1 MLQQYNPKNSNIT
14 IYVGGE
20 LLPRSQAK
28 ITVFDSVVQGGDA
41 VWEGLRVYKDGIF
54 CLDRHLTRLQESA
67 KALAFADIP
76 SKSQIKS
83 AIFSTLE
90 ANGMRDETHIRL
102 TLTRGEKV
110 TSGMDPR
117 LNQKGSCLIV
127 LAEWK
132 PLVYDNE
139 KGIRVITSSQRRN
152 NPQFLDSKIHHNN
165 LLNNI
170 LAKIQANVA
179 GVDAAIMLD
188 ENGFVSELNDTNLFM
203 IKNGIIY
210 TPYADN
216 CLQGITRQLVIEMAN
231 DLQIPLFEK
240 NLSLTEF
247 YNADEVFACGTMGE
261 LTPVFE
267 IDGRK
272 IENNWEEKIME
283 VLRKAFHDLIPQ
295 YCEKLP

>member
-1 MLQQYNPKNSNIT
+1 MLQTYNSKNADILVH
-14 IYVGGE
+14 VGGV

-28 ITVFDSVVQGGDA
+28 VSVFDSVVQGGDA
-41 VWEGLRVYKDGIF
+41 VWEGLRVYQDGIF
-54 CLDRHLTRLQESA
+54 CLDRHLDRMEESA
-67 KALAFADIP
+67 KALAFSHIP
-76 SKSQIKS
+76 SKKEIKE

-117 LNQKGSCLIV
+117 LNTLGSCLIV

-139 KGIRVITSSQRRN
+139 TGIKVITSSQRRN

-170 LAKIQANVA
+170 IAKIQANVA

-188 ENGFVSELNDTNLFM
+188 EHGFVSELNDTNLFM
-203 IKNGIIY
+203 VKHGVVY
-210 TPYADN
+210 TPHADN
-216 CLQGITRQLVIEMAN
+216 CLHGITRQLVIEQAKSN
-231 DLQIPLFEK
+231 GISCIEK

-261 LTPVFE
+261 LTPVYE

-272 IENNWEEKIME
+272 IVNSGDDAVTKT
-283 VLRKAFHDLIPQ
+283 LRAAFQKLIPQ
-295 YCEKLP
+295 YCEPLP